1 MHMNR
6 KWAAL
11 TVLSMAAIVALALW
25 LMTGRSSEKIES
37 AHPAQAAIPS
47 TGSGGDSLRYP
58 EGAPQLAMIQSQ
70 IISASSVPL
79 TEPLSARIAY
89 DEDVTARIGVGISG
103 RIVALKAGTGDT
115 VKVGQVLADI
125 DSPDFGT
132 ALADLNKARAD
143 EERKRQV
150 LKRAKDL
157 VPGEAIAA
165 KDFEAARADYVQS
178 QAEVARAEQRLKN
191 LNPHGL
197 LVLGQRIGLTS
208 PLNGVVTERTAT
220 PALEVNPG
228 MPAPLFVVTDPRR
241 LWLLIDLPE
250 KLLRR
255 VKLGSAVAVE
265 SEAYPDERFN
275 AKVSQLGQVVD
286 PNTRRVVVRARL
298 DNSAAKLLPEMFV
311 RASISQ
317 DSGSGVPVPNSAIVN
332 RGVYSYVFVQSS
344 AGEFHHRT
352 VKLLTHGSDVSFVGE
367 GLKGG
372 EGVVTTGALLLDAEM
387 STRAGGKS

>member
-1 MHMNR
+1 MNR

-37 AHPAQAAIPS
+37 AHLAQAAIPS

-150 LKRAKDL
+150 LERAKDL

-344 AGEFHHRT
+344 AGEFHRRT
-352 VKLLTHGSDVSFVGE
+352 VKLLTHGSVVSFVGE

-387 STRAGGKS
+387 SARAGGKS